1 MNMKD
6 PANLRIPLLL
16 SGGIICGIRDAKN
29 HCNSGLANLKM
40 PLSLD
45 SGSSQTRKKGQ
56 SSLLTHSI
64 LISFAIFLVLI
75 VLSTMTT
82 LRTDFEDFVSDKEL
96 QQSCILVSSAV
107 EKIYVSTG
115 YRSPSNFTAGVTL
128 IRMPQ
133 KIANTAY
140 RLVFENS
147 SLTIDARPFFNT
159 TCRIGFNLSYS
170 GSSTGGLT
178 QLKYVRY
185 GNGTEALEMSNV

>member
-1 MNMKD
+1 MNMTD
-6 PANLRIPLLL
+6 PA
-16 SGGIICGIRDAKN
+16 K
-29 HCNSGLANLKM
+29 
-40 PLSLD
+40 
-45 SGSSQTRKKGQ
+45 TRKKGQ

-75 VLSTMTT
+75 VLSAMTT

-96 QQSCILVSSAV
+96 RQSCILVSSAV

-133 KIANTAY
+133 KIANTVY

-147 SLTIDARPFFNT
+147 SLNIDARPFFNT

-185 GNGTEALEMSNV
+185 NNGTEALEMSNV